1 MVLQKLSATL
11 VYICCYKSIRI
22 FFLGHKI
29 TILKVGMR
37 SQMFVHHP
45 EAIEVL
51 LKNSKFNEKSNI
63 YDSLIPWLGT
73 GLLTSKG
80 SKWKQRRR
88 LITPSFHV
96 NILKD
101 FMKVMCEHG
110 GDLADIL
117 ERKRV
122 AGESLDLEN
131 MLQMCTLDIIIET
144 AMGETVRA
152 QHDASSK
159 YSLALLEWG
168 IFCCFY
174 L

>member
-1 MVLQKLSATL
+1 
-11 VYICCYKSIRI
+11 
-22 FFLGHKI
+22 
-29 TILKVGMR
+29 MR
-37 SQMFVHHP
+37 NQLFVHHP

-51 LKNSKFNEKSNI
+51 LKSSKYNEKSTM
-63 YDSLIPWLGT
+63 YDFVKPWLGT

-88 LITPSFHV
+88 LIAPSFHV

-117 ERKRV
+117 ERKRA
-122 AGESLDLEN
+122 AGESLDLEKS
-131 MLQMCTLDIIIET
+131 LQMCTLDIICET

-152 QHDASSK
+152 QHDESSK
-159 YSLALLEWG
+159 YSIALLE
-168 IFCCFY
+168 
-174 L
+174 